1 MDFLIE
7 RKFKTLN
14 EIQIDNYY
22 CSVCNTKTYLNL
34 KVKGGFLSIL
44 SLPILPIKKDYL
56 LSCGNCK
63 KSIKKNSL
71 NYIEKEKFENFYK
84 KIPYKIPIYH
94 FTGFFLLLLI
104 LGFAIYIGIQVKKD
118 EIIRIQKPTIGD
130 IYRIKNENGYTTF
143 KVKKIYN
150 DSVSLYL
157 NDIYVDNY
165 DQIDD
170 IDISKNYNKTQL
182 FSKEN
187 LKELF
192 DKNIIYQIDYE

>member
-14 EIQIDNYY
+14 EIQIENYY

-44 SLPILPIKKDYL
+44 FLPILPIKKDYL

-104 LGFAIYIGIQVKKD
+104 LGFAIYIGIQVKND

-150 DSVSLYL
+150 YSVSLYL

-170 IDISKNYNKTQL
+170 IDISKNYNRTQL

-192 DKNIIYQIDYE
+192 DKNIIYQID